1 MSPAS
6 RIFGK
11 DLEFGFIDDSVASQR
26 LFHPLLISNSHDN
39 TMLRALRHELR
50 KSDSFVF
57 SVAFITPGALALLK
71 QELLNFTGHGVI
83 LTSTYLAF
91 NTPETFRELANLENV
106 EVRVFESDASAG
118 FHAKGYVFRKEH
130 EVTAIVGS
138 SNLTSN
144 ALLKNQEWN
153 IRFSARHDG
162 DIVRQLER
170 EIQAQHALSRVLTQ
184 DWIDRYEVA
193 FLAQEQAN
201 PQSRVIVP
209 SIYDEQ
215 GNLFDNSEIQPNQMQ
230 VEALQALADLR
241 AGGEKRGIIVSAT
254 GTGKTILSALDVRQV
269 APKRMLFIVHREQ
282 ILDRAMRDY
291 ERVLDC
297 DPQDLGKL
305 TGNER
310 TSDRRYV
317 FATVQSLSKPESL
330 AQFGPTDFDYILI
343 DEVHKAGA
351 ESYKRLLDHFD
362 PEFFLGMTAT
372 PERTDGINIFGL
384 FDFNVPYEIRLQEAL
399 EEEMLCPFHY
409 YGVSDYTD
417 SHGQV
422 ITDTADLGKL
432 VSNERIEYVLQ
443 AIKKYGHAGR
453 PVKGL
458 IFCSRTEEA
467 QAISAELNA
476 RTLHGKLLRTV
487 ALTGRASIEERESVV
502 EQLEAG
508 ELDYIVTVDIFNE
521 GIDIPSVNQVVMLR
535 QTKSSIIFAQQLGR
549 GLRKD
554 AGKDFLVV
562 IDFIGNYANNFL
574 IPIALFG
581 DVSLSKDSVRRNM
594 INADES
600 GAIAGISS
608 ISFDEVAKELVFS
621 AIAATKLDSMSR
633 LKEAYGLLEGRL
645 GKAPAL
651 LDFARFDTVDPV
663 LIATRESNYHRF
675 LNKMKASV
683 DPISARADAVLTFL
697 SVELLNGK
705 RPHELLMLQKLLTS
719 ASVSLEEF
727 TKELQRLEIQNSGA
741 VIDSM
746 MSILDL
752 GFFVAKQREKYGS
765 NQLVDTDGKTFTL
778 GSEFKQLLRDKV
790 FLDLV
795 VDVVETGLFLARHRY
810 QWSQAFKVGQT
821 YKRKDVCRLLNW
833 SSDSSSVLNGY
844 KVNRETQ
851 TCPIFVS
858 IKKVTKENA
867 GFQYE
872 NYFLDPSNFAWES
885 TGNRKLDS
893 KELAPII
900 KNEVEIHLFAAQT
913 DDDKSY
919 YYLGRATSYNPRQ
932 SERLNPNQSL
942 VPVVKLDLRLD
953 TPVENALF
961 EYIQM
966 NTAESDTPTGA
977 EVTTTTQEISLS
989 V

>member
-1 MSPAS
+1 MFPGSQV
-6 RIFGK
+6 FGK
-11 DLEFGFIDDSVASQR
+11 DLEFGFINDSVISQR

-71 QELLNFTGHGVI
+71 QELLDFTGHGVI

-91 NTPETFRELANLENV
+91 NSPETFRELANLENV
-106 EVRVFESDASAG
+106 EVRVFESDDSAG

-162 DIVRQLER
+162 DIVSQLER

-241 AGGEKRGIIVSAT
+241 ARGEKRGIIVSAT

-317 FATVQSLSKPESL
+317 FATVQSLSKPETL

-372 PERTDGINIFGL
+372 PERTDGINIFEL

-467 QAISAELNA
+467 QAISAELNV

-487 ALTGRASIEERESVV
+487 ALTGMASIEERESVV

-554 AGKDFLVV
+554 IGKDFLVV

-581 DVSLSKDSVRRNM
+581 DMSLSKDSIRRNM
-594 INADES
+594 INADEA
-600 GAIAGISS
+600 GTIAGISS
-608 ISFDEVAKELVFS
+608 ISFDEVAKELVFN
-621 AIAATKLDSMSR
+621 AIAATKLDSFAR
-633 LKEAYGLLEGRL
+633 LKEAFNLLKGRL
-645 GKAPAL
+645 GTTPKL
-651 LDFARFDTVDPV
+651 TDFARFATVDPV
-663 LIATRESNYHRF
+663 VIASASSNYHRF
-675 LNKMKASV
+675 LLRLKQV
-683 DPISARADAVLTFL
+683 VTPISVMADQFL
-697 SVELLNGK
+697 SFMTTELLNGK
-705 RPHELLMLQKLLTS
+705 RPHELLLLQALL
-719 ASVSLEEF
+719 ERG
-727 TKELQRLEIQNSGA
+727 ELSIHEYDQILAQAMSPRDGA
-741 VIDSM
+741 VIESVRK
-746 MSILDL
+746 ILTL
-752 GFFVAKQREKYGS
+752 EFFTSAEQLKYGATP
-765 NQLVDTDGKTFTL
+765 LIEIDGDAISLSTSLFECLTL
-778 GSEFKQLLRDKV
+778 EPEFYAQV
-790 FLDLV
+790 SDLI
-795 VDVVETGLFLARHRY
+795 EAGLFTSRHR
-810 QWSQAFKVGQT
+810 FKTDEALLVGER
-821 YKRKDVCRLLNW
+821 YSRKDVCRLLNW
-833 SSDSSSVLNGY
+833 ESNQQSTIYGY
-844 KVNRETQ
+844 KVDKATG
-851 TCPIFVS
+851 TCPIFITYHKDDEIDASV
-858 IKKVTKENA
+858 KYQDE
-867 GFQYE
+867 
-872 NYFLDPSNFAWES
+872 FLDPSHLTWFTRS
-885 TGNRKLDS
+885 RRTLKS
-893 KELAPII
+893 KEVQAI
-900 KNEVEIHLFAAQT
+900 VENRPVIHVFAKKDDAEGTDFFYLGTASSSAAQET
-913 DDDKSY
+913 RMGEDEAAM
-919 YYLGRATSYNPRQ
+919 L
-932 SERLNPNQSL
+932 
-942 VPVVKLDLRLD
+942 PVVKMQLKLSGPIESSLY
-953 TPVENALF
+953 
-961 EYIQM
+961 EYL
-966 NTAESDTPTGA
+966 
-977 EVTTTTQEISLS
+977 VTSGTNNE
-989 V
+989 